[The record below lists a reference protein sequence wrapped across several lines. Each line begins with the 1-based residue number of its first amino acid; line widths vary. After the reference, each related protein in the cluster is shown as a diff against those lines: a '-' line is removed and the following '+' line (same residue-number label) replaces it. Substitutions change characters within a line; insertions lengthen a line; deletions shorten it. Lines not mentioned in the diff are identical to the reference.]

1 MEGVVIPWPLMQ
13 LGSRFTGF
21 PGVVLVVFLPL
32 FCPLFAMG
40 FLRARM
46 VAFMSTSALVGAG
59 SGPVPLTRA
68 NKTEMKQA
76 NTPIVNVRFGFL
88 YRVG

>member
-1 MEGVVIPWPLMQ
+1 
-13 LGSRFTGF
+13 
-21 PGVVLVVFLPL
+21 
-32 FCPLFAMG
+32 
-40 FLRARM
+40 M